1 MALIKIGIDH
11 ILLYYELGKHPDKNK
26 LTTQRTIGAD
36 RAEQV
41 GIYSECGKS
50 KGCFAAPTGCIET
63 KNCPFMATWQP
74 LCEVTLER
82 CELTSGICR

>member
-1 MALIKIGIDH
+1 MIKVGIDH
-11 ILLYYELGKHPDKNK
+11 ILLFYELGKHHDQNK
-26 LTTQRTIGAD
+26 LTTMRTIGAE

-41 GIYSECGKS
+41 GMFSECGKS

-63 KNCPFMATWQP
+63 KNCQFIATWQP